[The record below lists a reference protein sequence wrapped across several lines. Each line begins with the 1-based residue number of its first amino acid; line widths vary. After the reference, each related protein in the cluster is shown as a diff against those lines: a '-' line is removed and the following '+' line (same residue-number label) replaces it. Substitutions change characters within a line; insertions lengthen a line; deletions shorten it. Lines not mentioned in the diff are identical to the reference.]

1 MKRLNILVTGGAGYI
16 GSKIAHDLI
25 QSKFNVIV
33 IDNLTTGYR
42 FLIPKKAK
50 FIKADILDYKKVEA
64 IFKKNK
70 IDSVIHLAASLS
82 VEESQKKPLK
92 YYLNNVLGLENM
104 LRLVS
109 EFQIKS
115 FVLSSTCAIF
125 GNSQK
130 GAVQENSVQL
140 PESNYGKTKIMG
152 ETLLINYAKKFKF
165 QYAILR
171 YFNVI
176 GADKFLKTGPVKSP
190 TLFKVLAKNI
200 TSNNHSIK
208 IYGKDYSTKDG
219 TCLRDF
225 IDINDL
231 SNLHLEALKKIK
243 KLKKSIILNCGYGMP
258 KTVLE
263 IVNEFEKAINR
274 KIKINYFPRRNGDV
288 EKIYCNN
295 QRLSKIL
302 KKWKPRF
309 KLNESIKNQLRWEKK
324 LKEYNVYTK
333 KKSV

>member
-1 MKRLNILVTGGAGYI
+1 MNKLNILVTGGAGYI

-33 IDNLTTGYR
+33 IDNLATGYK
-42 FLIPKKAK
+42 FLVPKKAK
-50 FIKADILDYKKVEA
+50 FIKADILSYKKIEA

-92 YYLNNVLGLENM
+92 YYLNNVLGLENI
-104 LRLVS
+104 LKLVS
-109 EFQIKS
+109 GFKVKS
-115 FVLSSTCAIF
+115 FVLSSTCAIY
-125 GNSQK
+125 GNSQT

-140 PESNYGKTKIMG
+140 PESNYGKTKLMS
-152 ETLLINYAKKFKF
+152 EALLINYAKKFKF

-200 TSNNHSIK
+200 TSNNLSIK
-208 IYGKDYSTKDG
+208 IYGKDYLTKDG

-231 SNLHLEALKKIK
+231 SNLHLEVLKKIK
-243 KLKKSIILNCGYGMP
+243 KIKKSLILNCGYGMP

-263 IVNEFEKAINR
+263 IVNKFAKVINR
-274 KIKINYFPRRNGDV
+274 KIKINYLPRRNGDV

-302 KKWKPRF
+302 KNWKPKF
-309 KLNESIKNQLRWEKK
+309 KLNDSIKYQLMWEKK
-324 LKEYNVYTK
+324 LKKHNVYTK
-333 KKSV
+333 RK